1 MTSLLLSSQK
11 TFRIF
16 IIISFVA
23 HICIFLFLL
32 FAPQVFRPKSIE
44 IKEAIRVD
52 MVGLPDIKRPQA
64 PARQKPQK
72 ETKKSAPKKPK
83 PKPPKPKKPEP
94 KKPKVKKELKKVEKT
109 KAKPNPQQTKT
120 AQSQAIENLREE
132 KPRYAGEQI
141 SKGESQE
148 GEVSALL
155 ISAYS
160 ARIRA
165 HLNRNWN
172 IPQFLADKNLRAT
185 MVIYINKLG
194 QVTRIELEKTSGDES
209 FDQIVIETIRISS
222 PLPEPP
228 QELIYSLSRE
238 GIGFNFP

>member
-11 TFRIF
+11 TFLNF
-16 IIISFVA
+16 TVISFVG
-23 HICIFLFLL
+23 HICIFFILL
-32 FAPQVFRPKSIE
+32 FSPQMFRSKPIE

-52 MVGLPDIKRPQA
+52 MVGLPDIKRPQ
-64 PARQKPQK
+64 PVQKSTPKK
-72 ETKKSAPKKPK
+72 EVKKSVPEKPKKKPK
-83 PKPPKPKKPEP
+83 PTPKKPDA
-94 KKPKVKKELKKVEKT
+94 KKELKKVEKS
-109 KAKPNPQQTKT
+109 KPDPKQTKT
-120 AQSQAIENLREE
+120 AQSQAIANLREE
-132 KPRYAGEQI
+132 KLLYKGEQI
-141 SKGESQE
+141 SKGSSQE
-148 GEVSALL
+148 GEVNALL

-160 ARIRA
+160 ARIKA

-172 IPQFLADKNLRAT
+172 IPQFLADKNLKAT

-194 QVTRIELEKTSGDES
+194 QVTRIELEKSSGDES

-228 QELIYSLSRE
+228 SELVYSLSRE

>member
-1 MTSLLLSSQK
+1 MTSLLVSSQK
-11 TFRIF
+11 TFRNF
-16 IIISFVA
+16 IIISFAA
-23 HICIFLFLL
+23 HICIFLFL
-32 FAPQVFRPKSIE
+32 FFSPQMFRTKSIQ

-52 MVGLPDIKRPQA
+52 MVGLPDIKRPTA
-64 PARQKPQK
+64 PAQQKK
-72 ETKKSAPKKPK
+72 EVKKSAPKKPK

-94 KKPKVKKELKKVEKT
+94 KKPKKELKKAEKP

-141 SKGESQE
+141 SKGDSQE
-148 GEVSALL
+148 GEVNALL

-185 MVIYINKLG
+185 MVIYINRIG

-209 FDQIVIETIRISS
+209 FDQIVIETIRMSS

-228 QELIYSLSRE
+228 SELTYSLSRE

>member
-1 MTSLLLSSQK
+1 MASLLLSSQK
-11 TFRIF
+11 TFLNF
-16 IIISFVA
+16 TVISFA
-23 HICIFLFLL
+23 GHICIFLLL
-32 FAPQVFRPKSIE
+32 FFSPQMFRSKPIE

-52 MVGLPDIKRPQA
+52 MVGLPDIVRPQG
-64 PARQKPQK
+64 PAQQKPKK
-72 ETKKSAPKKPK
+72 EVKKSAPKKPK
-83 PKPPKPKKPEP
+83 PKPQPKSKKPEP
-94 KKPKVKKELKKVEKT
+94 KKELKKSEKPKT
-109 KAKPNPQQTKT
+109 KPNPQQTKT
-120 AQSQAIENLREE
+120 TQSQAIANLREE
-132 KPRYAGEQI
+132 KLLYKGEQI
-141 SKGESQE
+141 SKGDSQE
-148 GEVSALL
+148 GEVNALL

-185 MVIYINKLG
+185 MVIYMNKLG
-194 QVTRIELEKTSGDES
+194 QITRIELEKTSGDES
-209 FDQIVIETIRISS
+209 FDQIVIETIRMSS